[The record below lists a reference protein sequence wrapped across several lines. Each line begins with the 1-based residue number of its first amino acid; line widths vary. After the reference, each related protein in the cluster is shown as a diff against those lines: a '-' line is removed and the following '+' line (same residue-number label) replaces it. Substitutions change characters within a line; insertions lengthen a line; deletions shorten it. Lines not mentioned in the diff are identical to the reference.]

1 MKTFRATEKEF
12 NRKTYLVDASGKTLG
27 RLATKVAS
35 VLIGKGKVTFAPDQ
49 LSGDQVIVI
58 NAAKV
63 RVTGNK
69 SSKKVYTHYTGYT
82 SGLRSTTFE
91 RLIVNKPETIITQA
105 VKRMLP
111 KTKTGR
117 EMQRRLRVFAGA
129 EHSHSAQK
137 PVALEV

>member
-1 MKTFRATEKEF
+1 M
-12 NRKTYLVDASGKTLG
+12 
-27 RLATKVAS
+27 
-35 VLIGKGKVTFAPDQ
+35 
-49 LSGDQVIVI
+49 
-58 NAAKV
+58 
-63 RVTGNK
+63 TGNK
-69 SSKKVYTHYTGYT
+69 SSTKIYTHYTGYT

-129 EHSHSAQK
+129 EHTHSAQK

>member
-12 NRKTYLVDASGKTLG
+12 NRKTYVVDAAGKTLG
-27 RLATKVAS
+27 RLATRIAS
-35 VLIGKGKVTFAPDQ
+35 VLMGKGKVCFAPDQ

-69 SSKKVYTHYTGYT
+69 SSTKIYTHYTGFT
-82 SGLRSTTFE
+82 SGLRTTTFE
-91 RLIVNKPETIITQA
+91 RLLVNKPETIITQA